1 MSTDPPVTQS
11 DVAHRGAEHSDP
23 TNVRGRRIGAVF
35 IDIAV
40 LLIPSIVIAF
50 AFLEKQ
56 SGLTSC
62 DQVTANL
69 KACFSTGDNLYL
81 ATGGRLLGWQL
92 VNVLLGL
99 AYFVVLQG
107 RTGWTVGKLAVGIRV
122 VDASGSSCG
131 VARACVR
138 YLPFLVPA
146 VIPILGSILG
156 FVIAIVEFVLILAH
170 NRHQRMGDIFAR
182 TFVIRQDA
190 VGHPVS

>member
-1 MSTDPPVTQS
+1 MSSESPFPQS
-11 DVAHRGAEHSDP
+11 ENSDP

-40 LLIPSIVIAF
+40 LLIPSLIIAF

-56 SGLTSC
+56 SDLTSC
-62 DQVTANL
+62 DQVTASL
-69 KACFSTGDNLYL
+69 KACFSAGDDFYV

-92 VNVLLGL
+92 VNVLLGVV
-99 AYFVVLQG
+99 YFVVLQG

-122 VDASGSSCG
+122 VDASGSVCG
-131 VARACVR
+131 VSQALVR

-146 VIPILGSILG
+146 LIPILGSILG
-156 FVIAIVEFVLILAH
+156 FVIAVVEFVLILAH
-170 NRHQRMGDIFAR
+170 NRRQRMGDLFAK